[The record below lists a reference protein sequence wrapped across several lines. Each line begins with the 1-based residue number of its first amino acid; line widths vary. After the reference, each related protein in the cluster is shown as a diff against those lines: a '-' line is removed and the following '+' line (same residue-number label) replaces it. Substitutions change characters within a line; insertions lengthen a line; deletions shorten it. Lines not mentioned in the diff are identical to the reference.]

1 VVIYCTRCWKDN
13 PARSKVCSWC
23 GAKLEADTGSLIA
36 KLIQA
41 LSHPEPMT
49 VERATCILVELKAS
63 EAVVPG
69 KGNEKLITSH
79 QPYWVT
85 ENWSTAMSPVPRG
98 LLERLLPRDIAIR
111 RIKRW
116 LQQDIESIVLRNI
129 GNLQYETRQN
139 IEDTLGRFSFALDQE
154 LENVAEATL
163 GAIQEAHIQRTEKAD
178 SVGQE
183 LKRLADFESKM
194 QELHEKLAK
203 FAV

>member
-1 VVIYCTRCWKDN
+1 MR
-13 PARSKVCSWC
+13 
-23 GAKLEADTGSLIA
+23 
-36 KLIQA
+36 
-41 LSHPEPMT
+41 
-49 VERATCILVELKAS
+49 
-63 EAVVPG
+63 
-69 KGNEKLITSH
+69 
-79 QPYWVT
+79 
-85 ENWSTAMSPVPRG
+85 PVPRG
-98 LLERLLPRDIAIR
+98 LLNCLLPRDTAIR